1 MMNKDILNKFLEF
14 VQRCNTEAMN
24 SNDYNIIQCVFQ
36 HIGKETFP
44 SSNQLAEEANISK
57 ASLSRFIRKYNFES
71 YQQFRNLLSMQ
82 TTLLGYNLKLMLSKD
97 ILSKDDQEISD
108 LLYQQCMNNLKATKE
123 NLNLDLLVQMV
134 KSFKESED
142 ITFIGDEHDLDEF
155 LLLQLHLLTQGKC
168 AYLFKINETKKI
180 RNYFFNKHSVV
191 VIVNVSKGFFHYQEA
206 LEHANQQGAKNIY
219 ISQDESGAIKE
230 KVEIS

>member
-1 MMNKDILNKFLEF
+1 
-14 VQRCNTEAMN
+14 
-24 SNDYNIIQCVFQ
+24 
-36 HIGKETFP
+36 
-44 SSNQLAEEANISK
+44 
-57 ASLSRFIRKYNFES
+57 
-71 YQQFRNLLSMQ
+71 MQ

-108 LLYQQCMNNLKATKE
+108 LLYQQCMNNLKATKKE

-168 AYLFKINETKKI
+168 AYLFKINETKK
-180 RNYFFNKHSVV
+180 
-191 VIVNVSKGFFHYQEA
+191 
-206 LEHANQQGAKNIY
+206 LEI
-219 ISQDESGAIKE
+219 IF
-230 KVEIS
+230 

>member
-1 MMNKDILNKFLEF
+1 
-14 VQRCNTEAMN
+14 
-24 SNDYNIIQCVFQ
+24 
-36 HIGKETFP
+36 
-44 SSNQLAEEANISK
+44 
-57 ASLSRFIRKYNFES
+57 
-71 YQQFRNLLSMQ
+71 MQ

-180 RNYFFNKHSVV
+180 RNYFCSNCKC
-191 VIVNVSKGFFHYQEA
+191 K
-206 LEHANQQGAKNIY
+206 
-219 ISQDESGAIKE
+219 
-230 KVEIS
+230 